1 MEAWSLSIDYAPC
14 WLQHSMEKTKK
25 LRVYIKSLLYLVFVA
40 IFWVTFAPK
49 QLGGQ
54 YHYIIVSGNSM
65 EPYLKNGDL
74 VVVHPSKT
82 YKVSDV
88 ILYRHPDL
96 GSVIHRIMGVEEN
109 KYIVQGD
116 HNEWIDSYKPTQS
129 EISGKLWFH
138 IPSAGKVIEQFRTPI
153 GAALLAGILGIFVFW
168 PLHEKSKE

>member
-1 MEAWSLSIDYAPC
+1 MEAWSPSNDHAPC
-14 WLQHSMEKTKK
+14 WSQNSMEKANT
-25 LRVYIKSLLYLVFVA
+25 LRIYLKSLLYLFFVVV
-40 IFWVTFAPK
+40 FWVTFAPR
-49 QLGGQ
+49 QVGGQ
-54 YHYIIVSGNSM
+54 YHYVIVSGNSM

-74 VVVHPSKT
+74 VVVRPSKT
-82 YKVSDV
+82 YQVSDV

-96 GSVIHRIMGVEEN
+96 GSVIHRIMGVEGI

-116 HNEWIDSYKPTQS
+116 NNEWIDSYKPTQS

-138 IPSAGKVIEQFRTPI
+138 IASAGKVIEQFRTPL